1 MLQWTR
7 EMFETGHEIIL
18 NAVYNVVFWGL
29 LQVQVIINL
38 SLTTETESIAH

>member
-29 LQVQVIINL
+29 LQVIINL